1 MKSTLIKNLDHL
13 IHSKRTNATQL
24 QEYIGVPQTTTSRI
38 LNGTTTNPSDRTLK
52 KYADFFE
59 VTVAD
64 LRYSD
69 LTNEENKELLAPII
83 NSKTVRVKKGDRELI
98 PIPIYNVIFC
108 CGDGNKE
115 FGFEEI
121 KGYRDFEE
129 DFFIQAGIKPDE
141 FKLVCA
147 SNDSMSPYINDKDEV
162 GVILSDKE
170 LRDGQVYALLL
181 DGDRMFKQVFLEGG
195 GKLRLH
201 SFNDKYPDKIIT
213 ADNYESLIVVGRQY
227 FRAGN

>member
-1 MKSTLIKNLDHL
+1 MSTLIKNLDHL

-24 QEYIGVPQTTTSRI
+24 QDDIGVPQTTTSRI
-38 LNGTTTNPSDRTLK
+38 LNGTTINPSDRTLK
-52 KYADFFE
+52 KYADHFG
-59 VTVAD
+59 VSVAD
-64 LRYSD
+64 LRYND
-69 LTNEENKELLAPII
+69 LTNEENKSLLTPIV
-83 NSKTVRVKKGDRELI
+83 NSDNVRVKERRRELI
-98 PIPIYNVIFC
+98 PIPIYNVVFC
-108 CGDGNKE
+108 CGDGNKD

-129 DFFIQAGIKPDE
+129 EFFVKAGVRPED

-147 SNDSMSPYINDKDEV
+147 VNDSMAPYINDKDEV

-170 LRDGQVYALLL
+170 LKDGQVYALLL

-195 GKLRLH
+195 GNLRLH

-213 ADNYESLIVVGRQY
+213 ADNHESLIIIGRQY
-227 FRAGN
+227 FRAGH

>member
-1 MKSTLIKNLDHL
+1 MNTLIKNLDHL

-24 QEYIGVPQTTTSRI
+24 QDDIGVPQTTTSRI
-38 LNGTTTNPSDRTLK
+38 LNGTTINPSDRTLK
-52 KYADFFE
+52 KYADHFG
-59 VTVAD
+59 VSVAD
-64 LRYSD
+64 LRYND
-69 LTNEENKELLAPII
+69 LTNEENKSLLTPIV
-83 NSKTVRVKKGDRELI
+83 NSNNVRVKERRRELI
-98 PIPIYNVIFC
+98 PIPIYNVVFC
-108 CGDGNKE
+108 CGDGNKD

-129 DFFIQAGIKPDE
+129 DFFIKAGVKPED

-147 SNDSMSPYINDKDEV
+147 VNDSMAPYINDKDEV

-170 LRDGQVYALLL
+170 LKDGQVYALLL

-195 GKLRLH
+195 GNLRLH

-213 ADNYESLIVVGRQY
+213 ADNHESLIIVGRQY
-227 FRAGN
+227 FRAGH

>member
-1 MKSTLIKNLDHL
+1 MSTLIKNLDYL
-13 IHSKRTNATQL
+13 IHKNRTNATQL
-24 QEYIGVPQTTTSRI
+24 QEDIKVPQTTTSRI
-38 LNGTTTNPSDRTLK
+38 LNGTTSNPSDRTLK
-52 KYADFFE
+52 KYADHFK

-69 LTNEENKELLAPII
+69 LTNEKNKNLLTPIV
-83 NSKTVRVKKGDRELI
+83 NSNAVRMKEGGRDLI
-98 PIPIYNVIFC
+98 QIPIYSTIFC
-108 CGDGNKE
+108 CGDGNKD

-129 DFFIQAGIKPDE
+129 DFFRKACVKPDD

-147 SNDSMSPYINDKDEV
+147 GNDSMSPYINDKDEV
-162 GVILSDKE
+162 GIILSDKE
-170 LRDGQVYALLL
+170 LKDGQVYALLL

-195 GKLRLH
+195 GNLRLH
-201 SFNDKYPDKIIT
+201 SFNDRYPDKIIT
-213 ADNYESLIVVGRQY
+213 KENHESLIIVGRQY

>member
-1 MKSTLIKNLDHL
+1 MSTLIKNLDHL
-13 IHSKRTNATQL
+13 IHKHRTNATQL
-24 QEYIGVPQTTTSRI
+24 QEDIKVPQTTTSRI
-38 LNGTTTNPSDRTLK
+38 LNGTTSNPSDRTLK
-52 KYADFFE
+52 KYADYFN

-69 LTNEENKELLAPII
+69 LTNEDNKELLTSIV
-83 NSKTVRVKKGDRELI
+83 NSDAVRIKEARRDLI
-98 PIPIYNVIFC
+98 PIPIYSTVFC
-108 CGDGNKE
+108 CGDGNKD

-129 DFFIQAGIKPDE
+129 DFFIKAGIKPED

-147 SNDSMSPYINDKDEV
+147 GNDSMSPYINDKDEV

-170 LRDGQVYALLL
+170 LKDGQVYALLL

-201 SFNDKYPDKIIT
+201 SFNDRYPDKIIT
-213 ADNYESLIVVGRQY
+213 KENHESLIVIGRQY
-227 FRAGN
+227 FRAGD

>member
-1 MKSTLIKNLDHL
+1 M
-13 IHSKRTNATQL
+13 HSERTNATQL
-24 QEYIGVPQTTTSRI
+24 QDDIGVPQTTTSRI
-38 LNGTTTNPSDRTLK
+38 LNGKTANPSDRTLQ
-52 KYADFFE
+52 KYADFFG
-59 VTVAD
+59 VTVAE

-69 LTNEENKELLAPII
+69 LTNENNKGLLAPIV
-83 NSKTVRVKKGDRELI
+83 NSDTVRIRKGGRDLI
-98 PIPIYNVIFC
+98 SIPIYSVVFC
-108 CGDGNKE
+108 CGDGNKD

-129 DFFIQAGIKPDE
+129 EFFTKAGVKPDE

-147 SNDSMSPYINDKDEV
+147 VNDSMAPYINDKDEV
-162 GVILSDKE
+162 GIILSDKE
-170 LRDGQVYALLL
+170 LRDGQVYAILL

-213 ADNYESLIVVGRQY
+213 AENHESLIVIGRQY
-227 FRAGN
+227 FRAG

>member
-1 MKSTLIKNLDHL
+1 MSTLIKNLDHL
-13 IHSKRTNATQL
+13 IHKHRTNATQL
-24 QEYIGVPQTTTSRI
+24 HEDIKVPQTTTSRI

-52 KYADFFE
+52 KYADHFN

-69 LTNEENKELLAPII
+69 LTNEGNKELLAPIV
-83 NSKTVRVKKGDRELI
+83 NSNAVRLKEGGRDLI
-98 PIPIYNVIFC
+98 QIPIYSTIFC
-108 CGDGNKE
+108 CGDGNKD

-129 DFFIQAGIKPDE
+129 DFFRKAGIKPDE

-147 SNDSMSPYINDKDEV
+147 GNDSMSPYINDKDEV
-162 GVILSDKE
+162 GIILSDKE
-170 LRDGQVYALLL
+170 LKDGQVYALLL

-195 GKLRLH
+195 GNLRLH
-201 SFNDKYPDKIIT
+201 SFNDRYPDKIIT
-213 ADNYESLIVVGRQY
+213 KENHESLIIVGRQY

>member
-1 MKSTLIKNLDHL
+1 MSTLIKNLDHL
-13 IHSKRTNATQL
+13 IHKNRTNATQL
-24 QEYIGVPQTTTSRI
+24 QEEIKVPQTTTSRI
-38 LNGTTTNPSDRTLK
+38 LNGTTSNPSDRTLK
-52 KYADFFE
+52 KYADHFK

-69 LTNEENKELLAPII
+69 LTNEENKELLAPIV
-83 NSKTVRVKKGDRELI
+83 NSNTVRIKNGGRELI
-98 PIPIYNVIFC
+98 SIPIYSVVFC
-108 CGDGNKE
+108 CGDGNKD

-129 DFFIQAGIKPDE
+129 DFFTKVGISPDE

-147 SNDSMSPYINDKDEV
+147 VNDSMAPYINDKDEV
-162 GVILSDKE
+162 GIILSDKE
-170 LRDGQVYALLL
+170 LRDGQVYAILL

-213 ADNYESLIVVGRQY
+213 ADNHESLIIIGRQY
-227 FRAGN
+227 FRAGH

>member
-1 MKSTLIKNLDHL
+1 MTKTLIKNLDYL
-13 IHSKRTNATQL
+13 LHSKRTNATQL
-24 QEYIGVPQTTTSRI
+24 QEDIGVPQTTTSRI
-38 LNGTTTNPSDRTLK
+38 LNGKTSNPSDRTLK
-52 KYADFFE
+52 KYADFFN

-69 LTNEENKELLAPII
+69 LTNEENKSLLTAIV
-83 NSKTVRVKKGDRELI
+83 NSDAVRIKEGGRDLI
-98 PIPIYNVIFC
+98 QIPIYSTIFC
-108 CGDGNKE
+108 CGDGNKD
-115 FGFEEI
+115 FGFEEV

-129 DFFIQAGIKPDE
+129 DFFIKAGIKPDD

-147 SNDSMSPYINDKDEV
+147 GNDSMSPYINDKDEV
-162 GVILSDKE
+162 GIILSDKE
-170 LRDGQVYALLL
+170 LKDGQVYALLL

-201 SFNDKYPDKIIT
+201 SFNDQYPDKVIT
-213 ADNYESLIVVGRQY
+213 KENHESLIVVGRQY

>member
-1 MKSTLIKNLDHL
+1 MTKTLIKNLDYL
-13 IHSKRTNATQL
+13 LHSKRTNATQL
-24 QEYIGVPQTTTSRI
+24 QEDIGVPQTTTSRI
-38 LNGTTTNPSDRTLK
+38 LNGKTSNPSDRTLK
-52 KYADFFE
+52 KYADFFD

-69 LTNEENKELLAPII
+69 LTNEENKGLLTAIV
-83 NSKTVRVKKGDRELI
+83 NSDAVRIKEGGRDLI
-98 PIPIYNVIFC
+98 QIPIYSTIFC
-108 CGDGNKE
+108 CGDGNKD
-115 FGFEEI
+115 FGFEEV

-129 DFFIQAGIKPDE
+129 DFFIKAGIKADD

-147 SNDSMSPYINDKDEV
+147 GNDSMSPYINDKDEV
-162 GVILSDKE
+162 GIILSDKE
-170 LRDGQVYALLL
+170 LKDGQVYALLL

-201 SFNDKYPDKIIT
+201 SFNDQYPDKVIT
-213 ADNYESLIVVGRQY
+213 KENHESLIIVGRQY

>member
-1 MKSTLIKNLDHL
+1 MSTLIKNLDHL
-13 IHSKRTNATQL
+13 IHKNRTNATQL
-24 QEYIGVPQTTTSRI
+24 QEDIKVPQTTTSRI
-38 LNGTTTNPSDRTLK
+38 LNGTTANPSDRTLK
-52 KYADFFE
+52 KYADHFN

-69 LTNEENKELLAPII
+69 LTNEENKDLLAPIV
-83 NSKTVRVKKGDRELI
+83 NSNTVRIKNGGRELI
-98 PIPIYNVIFC
+98 SIPIYSVVFC
-108 CGDGNKE
+108 CGDGNKD

-129 DFFIQAGIKPDE
+129 NFFTKAGISPDE

-147 SNDSMSPYINDKDEV
+147 VNDSMAPYINDKDEV
-162 GVILSDKE
+162 GIILSDKE
-170 LRDGQVYALLL
+170 LRDGQVYAILL

-213 ADNYESLIVVGRQY
+213 ADNHESLIIIGRQY

>member
-1 MKSTLIKNLDHL
+1 MHIK
-13 IHSKRTNATQL
+13 RMNATQL
-24 QEYIGVPQTTTSRI
+24 QEAIKVPQTTTSRI
-38 LNGTTTNPSDRTLK
+38 LNGATTNPSDRTLK
-52 KYADFFE
+52 KYADYFD
-59 VTVAD
+59 VTVAE

-69 LTNEENKELLAPII
+69 LTDEKNKDLLAPIV
-83 NSKTVRVKKGDRELI
+83 NSNTVRVNRGERELI
-98 PIPIYNVIFC
+98 PIPIYNVVFC
-108 CGDGNKE
+108 CGDGNKD

-129 DFFIQAGIKPDE
+129 DFFTKAGIKPDE

-147 SNDSMSPYINDKDEV
+147 VNDSMSPYINDKDEV

-170 LRDGQVYALLL
+170 LKDGQVYALLL

-195 GKLRLH
+195 GNLRLH

-213 ADNYESLIVVGRQY
+213 KENHESLIVIGRQH
-227 FRAGN
+227 FRAGQ

>member
-1 MKSTLIKNLDHL
+1 MSTLIKNLDHL
-13 IHSKRTNATQL
+13 MHSERTNATQL
-24 QEYIGVPQTTTSRI
+24 QDDIGVPQTTTSRI
-38 LNGTTTNPSDRTLK
+38 LNGKTANPSDRTLQ
-52 KYADFFE
+52 KYADFFG
-59 VTVAD
+59 VTVAE

-69 LTNEENKELLAPII
+69 LTNENNKGLLAPIV
-83 NSKTVRVKKGDRELI
+83 NSDTVRIRKGGRDLI
-98 PIPIYNVIFC
+98 SIPIYSVVFC
-108 CGDGNKE
+108 CGDGNKD

-129 DFFIQAGIKPDE
+129 EFFTKAGVKPDE

-147 SNDSMSPYINDKDEV
+147 VNDSMAPYINDKDEV
-162 GVILSDKE
+162 GIILSDKE
-170 LRDGQVYALLL
+170 LRDGQVYAILL

-213 ADNYESLIVVGRQY
+213 AENHESLIVIGRQY
-227 FRAGN
+227 FRAG

>member
-1 MKSTLIKNLDHL
+1 MTTLIKNLDHL
-13 IHSKRTNATQL
+13 IYSKRTNATKL
-24 QEYIGVPQTTTSRI
+24 QEDIGVPQTTTSRI

-52 KYADFFE
+52 RYADYFG

-69 LTNEENKELLAPII
+69 LTNEDNKKLLAPIV
-83 NSKTVRVKKGDRELI
+83 NSNTVQIKKGGRELI
-98 PIPIYNVIFC
+98 SIPIYSVVFC
-108 CGDGNKE
+108 CGDGNKD

-129 DFFIQAGIKPDE
+129 DFFIKAGIRPDE

-147 SNDSMSPYINDKDEV
+147 VNDSMAPYINDKDEV
-162 GVILSDKE
+162 GIILSDKE
-170 LRDGQVYALLL
+170 LRDGQVYAILL

-201 SFNDKYPDKIIT
+201 SFNEKYPDKIIT
-213 ADNYESLIVVGRQY
+213 ADNHESLIIIGRQH
-227 FRAGN
+227 FRAGS

>member
-1 MKSTLIKNLDHL
+1 MNTLIKNLDHL

-24 QEYIGVPQTTTSRI
+24 QDDIGVPQTTTSRI
-38 LNGTTTNPSDRTLK
+38 LNGTTINPSDRTLK
-52 KYADFFE
+52 KYADHFG
-59 VTVAD
+59 VSVAD
-64 LRYSD
+64 LRYND
-69 LTNEENKELLAPII
+69 LTNEENKSLLTPIV
-83 NSKTVRVKKGDRELI
+83 NSNNVRVKERRRELI
-98 PIPIYNVIFC
+98 PIPIYNVVFC
-108 CGDGNKE
+108 CGDGNKD

-129 DFFIQAGIKPDE
+129 DFFVKAGVKPED

-147 SNDSMSPYINDKDEV
+147 VNDSMAPYINDKDEV

-170 LRDGQVYALLL
+170 LKDGQVYALLL

-195 GKLRLH
+195 GNLRLH

-213 ADNYESLIVVGRQY
+213 ADNHESLIIVGRQY
-227 FRAGN
+227 FRAGH

>member
-1 MKSTLIKNLDHL
+1 MNTLIKNLDHL
-13 IHSKRTNATQL
+13 MHSKRTNATQL
-24 QEYIGVPQTTTSRI
+24 QDDIGVPQTTTSRI
-38 LNGTTTNPSDRTLK
+38 LNGTTSNPSDRTLK
-52 KYADFFE
+52 KYADYFD
-59 VTVAD
+59 VTVAE

-69 LTNEENKELLAPII
+69 LTNEDNKELLTSIV
-83 NSKTVRVKKGDRELI
+83 NSNTVRVKEGGRDLI
-98 PIPIYNVIFC
+98 KIPIYSTIFC
-108 CGDGNKE
+108 CGDGNKD
-115 FGFEEI
+115 FGFEEV

-129 DFFIQAGIKPDE
+129 DFFIKAGVKPDD

-147 SNDSMSPYINDKDEV
+147 GNDSMSPYINDKDEV

-170 LRDGQVYALLL
+170 LTDGQVYALLL

-201 SFNDKYPDKIIT
+201 SFNNKYPDKIIT
-213 ADNYESLIVVGRQY
+213 KENHESLIVIGRQY